1 MALISRI
8 RENTIFVLIFIGLGI
23 ALFILMDT
31 MSSNNRGGG
40 NVGLKMGEVADT
52 NIDRQEF
59 ENTLSTVYSGGD
71 AYQNRAALWDFY
83 VNEAMVKSEASKLGL
98 SVSASELR
106 DLEFGARPSRIIQ
119 QNFGDPQTGQ
129 LNREMLSNIQNYID
143 NDNIQGGI
151 SEGQLS
157 PNFVPIWRYQR
168 RQIVA
173 QRLQEKINALVS
185 KSMFAPSW
193 MAQSRAD
200 AQAQTVSAA
209 VVRIPFSSLN
219 ETVDVTDEDIKS
231 HLEENRSLYTR
242 DEEERMVSYVA
253 FDVKPTAAD
262 STKLRERLD
271 EIKTDWMKGSI
282 SDSLFALSNNGTFL
296 DVFYGK
302 NAISPLLTDALFSS
316 ETSVGTIYGPYVEG
330 QSFKLAKLVNREVV
344 ADSADTRHILINAT
358 TPEQFD
364 VADARVDSLMG
375 VIESSG
381 RGVFDELAKK
391 FSQDPGSKDKGGL
404 YEAVT
409 PGQFVKPY
417 DDVIFRTGDL
427 RKLYKVRSQFGVHL
441 VEVLSRSSTT
451 SPRVKVAY
459 VSEDIVPSS
468 ATEDAGLERAQQ
480 FLADHS
486 KDLAALRAAAE
497 KEGSLTIAEAA
508 PITINS
514 FQLPEL
520 GSNSAEIRDIA
531 CWAFSA
537 DKGDVSGRVYTF
549 TDDVLFYQNKHVIV
563 GLSDVV
569 PEGLATVASVRA
581 QLTSTVGNLKKG
593 RAAAAKISGS
603 DLNSIA
609 AQFDVTVDTLSNVNI
624 TMTNLPSGAGREPK
638 VVAAIFR
645 TAAQQVSAPIVG
657 DNAVFVVKPLGEVN
671 ASNSGNMPLMR
682 SQIQAADRA
691 VATRT
696 LAAAMRANVAVTDER
711 ADLDCR

>member
-31 MSSNNRGGG
+31 MGSQNQGGG

-52 NIDRQEF
+52 DIDRQEF
-59 ENTLSTVYSGGD
+59 ENTLSSVYNGGD
-71 AYQNRAALWDFY
+71 AYQNRAALWEFY
-83 VNEAMVKSEASKLGL
+83 VNEAMVKSEANKLGL
-98 SVSASELR
+98 TVSANELR
-106 DLEFGARPSRIIQ
+106 DLEFGATPSRVIQ
-119 QNFGDPQTGQ
+119 QNFSDPQTGQ
-129 LNREMLSNIQNYID
+129 LNRQLLANIQNYID

-151 SEGQLS
+151 DEGQLS

-168 RQIVA
+168 RQIVT
-173 QRLQEKINALVS
+173 QRLQEKINALVG

-193 MAQSRAD
+193 LAQSRAD
-200 AQAQTVSAA
+200 AQLQTVTAA
-209 VVRIPFSSLN
+209 VVRVPFTSLE
-219 ETVDVTDEDIKS
+219 ETIEVSDEDIMS
-231 HLEENRSLYTR
+231 YLQENRSRYTR
-242 DEEERMVSYVA
+242 DVEERIISYVA

-262 STKLRERLD
+262 SAKLREDLN
-271 EIKTDWMKGSI
+271 ELKNEWMTEVV
-282 SDSLFALSNNGTFL
+282 SDSLFAQSNNGTFA

-302 NAISPLLTDALFSS
+302 NAISPLLTNALFNE
-316 ETSVGTIYGPYVEG
+316 ETEVGTIYGPYVDG
-330 QSFKLAKLVNREVV
+330 TSYKLAKLVDRQVT

-358 TPEQFD
+358 TPEQFE
-364 VADARVDSLMG
+364 VADARIDSLMN
-375 VIESSG
+375 VIERSG

-441 VEVLSRSSTT
+441 VEVLSRSGSS

-459 VSEDIVPSS
+459 VSEAIVPSS
-468 ATEDAGLERAQQ
+468 ETEDIGLETAQQ
-480 FLADHS
+480 FLADHGKNLS
-486 KDLAALRAAAE
+486 ALRAAAE
-497 KEGSLTIAEAA
+497 AEGSITVNEAA

-520 GSNSAEIRDIA
+520 GKNSAEIRDIA

-549 TDDVLFYQNKHVIV
+549 TDPALFYENKHVVV
-563 GLSDVV
+563 GLNDVV
-569 PEGLATVASVRA
+569 PEGLASVASVRA
-581 QLTSTVGNLKKG
+581 QLTPIVGNLKKG
-593 RAAAAKISGS
+593 RAAAAKISGT

-609 AQFDVTVDTLSNVNI
+609 SQFGVSVDTLKNI
-624 TMTNLPSGAGREPK
+624 NLTMTNLPSGAGREPK
-638 VVAAIFR
+638 VIAAIFGT
-645 TAAQQVSAPIVG
+645 TAQSVSQPIVG
-657 DNAVFVVKPLGEVN
+657 DNAVFIVKPLNEIST
-671 ASNSGNMPLMR
+671 ANSGNMPIMR
-682 SQIQAADRA
+682 TQLQAADRSNA
-691 VATRT
+691 NRS
-696 LAAAMRANVAVTDER
+696 LAQAMRANISISDDR